1 MSSFRLRTLAAVLSV
16 LFLPGCESYERLKGE
31 LDRAERANEQL
42 IDQYNRLQQRR
53 DAQRAAVAISPGD
66 IAGIEGAEVEDGGL
80 SLGAGFLFNS
90 GEAGL
95 KSEQLPVLDEVAKML
110 KTKYSGQ
117 KIIVEGHTDNEPLEQ
132 VTGASEYNLKL
143 GFERATNVFK
153 YLNLK
158 HGISQERV
166 ALFSYGTSKPLRPE
180 TGHSPEGRK
189 KNRRVVFRLSAHHY

>member
-31 LDRAERANEQL
+31 LDRAERANDQL

-90 GEAGL
+90 DEAGL

-110 KTKYSGQ
+110 KPKYSGQ
-117 KIIVEGHTDNEPLEQ
+117 KIIVEGHTDKPLEQ

-158 HGISQERV
+158 HGIPQERV
-166 ALFSYGTSKPLRPE
+166 AIFSYGTSKPLSPE
-180 TGHSPEGRK
+180 TGHSPAERK